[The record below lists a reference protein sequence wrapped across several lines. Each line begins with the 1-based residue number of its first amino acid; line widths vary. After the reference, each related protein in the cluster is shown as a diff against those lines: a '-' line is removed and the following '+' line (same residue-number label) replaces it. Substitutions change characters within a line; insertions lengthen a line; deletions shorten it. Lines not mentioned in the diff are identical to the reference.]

1 MKLSRSPAAM
11 SVEGVTLPLEMEG
24 GGHATAEGMRVRD
37 GGGGHATAE
46 GMRVRDGGER
56 ARYS

>member
-1 MKLSRSPAAM
+1 MRVRDGGHATA
-11 SVEGVTLPLEMEG
+11 EGMGLEMEG

-37 GGGGHATAE
+37 GGG
-46 GMRVRDGGER
+46 R

>member
-37 GGGGHATAE
+37 AME
-46 GMRVRDGGER
+46 GEGPG
-56 ARYS
+56 A